1 MGIQTSRR
9 LAGIRFEVQPPPLT
23 DVLPRMDVAV
33 FVGFAT
39 SGPLHIPVAVEDVI
53 HFTAIF
59 GDDLPL
65 AWDEQQGEV
74 IYAYLAPA
82 VRAFF
87 RNGGRRCWII
97 RVASALAVYNLFSI
111 PGMVRLQ
118 WIEQG
123 KQWDIRPA
131 LIQARSAGSWSD
143 GLQVNAALI
152 SETAAVSDLRFADD
166 KTSLSL
172 TLTSDFAVEPG
183 RLLQLTYTFKKS
195 DYILFALID
204 SVTRTPAMPVFSKTQ
219 VYTLAAHR
227 LFLFKQPLS
236 LQSILADTVPAPS
249 TNVQAQGAV
258 VSFELWV
265 RFADGSFTR
274 LGNLGFNPQHPR
286 FAGALPTDEQVY
298 ADSGVPIENSFAAF
312 WQEATAANF
321 PLAGWDTGTY
331 YYLPADLQLFSL
343 DSFYKAFQSAEQ
355 RPTIPVPGSATP
367 RPETALDRDGLAQF
381 ESSLFL
387 DHDMIE
393 GVSTENLL
401 AIADFIRYQ
410 RPLPRPLQGIHAALG
425 IEEAT
430 IIAVPDAVQRGW
442 TSIYDG
448 GDPQDPPAP
457 KPQPPTAQ
465 LPAPT
470 FQNCAVV
477 PVTSAPTLTQ
487 PQPKIQPSSYALSW
501 KAVGTAQQTVRYT
514 LQESTSPDFAGAAV
528 IYSGLDTSHTLYDRS
543 PRDYY
548 YRVNAQIEG
557 IVSDWSNG
565 VVVRV
570 APAVQWQYNTSEQYD
585 TLPTEKPIL
594 QVQRALLRLC
604 GARGDIFA
612 VMVLPA
618 HYREDAA
625 LTHVLQLKS
634 SFSPETSVRAVD
646 VGLSGLDEAR
656 AFSFG
661 SLYHPWLI
669 GRENSQLDMLRQTPP
684 DGAAAGIMAQRA
696 LNRGAWIAPANEVMS
711 NIVALYPPLARERWL
726 DLQEAQLNIIH
737 QEPRGFLY
745 LSADTLSDDTELR
758 SINVRRLLIL
768 LRRLALRLGADYVF
782 EPNNGAFRRQVQRGF
797 EAMLEQLFIRGAL
810 AGNTASEAFQVVTK
824 SYLNTPQSIDQG
836 RFIVELKVAPSLP
849 LTFLT
854 VRLLQSNDRALVTE
868 G

>member
-9 LAGIRFEVQPPPLT
+9 LPGIRFEVQTPPLT
-23 DVLPRMDVAV
+23 NVLPRMDVAV
-33 FVGFAT
+33 FVGFAA
-39 SGPLHIPVAVEDVI
+39 SGPLHIPVAIVDVA

-65 AWDEQQGEV
+65 AWNQQRGEIV
-74 IYAYLAPA
+74 YAYLASA

-87 RNGGRRCWII
+87 RNGGRRCWVI
-97 RVASALAVYNLFSI
+97 RVAGKATYNTFPL
-111 PGMVRLQ
+111 PGMIQ
-118 WIEQG
+118 M
-123 KQWDIRPA
+123 QWDQIQNKWKIQQA
-131 LIQARSAGSWSD
+131 SAQARSAGSWSD
-143 GLQVNAALI
+143 ELQVSTALLN
-152 SETAAVSDLRFADD
+152 EATTVSDLAFSDD
-166 KTSLSL
+166 KASITL
-172 TLTSDFAVEPG
+172 TLTSDFDVEAG
-183 RLLQLTYTFKKS
+183 SFLQLIYRYKRK
-195 DYILFALID
+195 DYVLFAVID
-204 SVTRTPAMPVFSKTQ
+204 SVMLTQPRTAFSKTQ
-219 VYTLAAHR
+219 IFQVKAHKSL
-227 LFLFKQPLS
+227 LFQAPFTG
-236 LQSILADTVPAPS
+236 QSTPVDTMPGSSDKVQVQGVILT
-249 TNVQAQGAV
+249 
-258 VSFELWV
+258 FELWV
-265 RFADGSFTR
+265 QYEDGS
-274 LGNLGFNPQHPR
+274 LVHLSNLGFNAEHPR
-286 FAGALPTDEQVY
+286 FWGALLTDEQVY
-298 ADSGVPIENSFAAF
+298 RDTGIPAENKNAAL
-312 WQEATAANF
+312 WQEAVLISF
-321 PLAGWDTGTY
+321 PLAGGNTEGLYYFPVNMDAIPTTY
-331 YYLPADLQLFSL
+331 NPADKHP
-343 DSFYKAFQSAEQ
+343 D
-355 RPTIPVPGSATP
+355 IPVPGSSP
-367 RPETALDRDGLAQF
+367 RPETTLDRDGLTQF
-381 ESSLFL
+381 DDTLFL
-387 DHDMIE
+387 DPEMID
-393 GVSTENLL
+393 VTTENLL
-401 AIADFIRYQ
+401 AKADFISYQ
-410 RPLPRPLQGIHAALG
+410 RPDPRPLQSIHAALA

-430 IIAVPDAVQRGW
+430 IIAVPDAVHLGW

-457 KPQPPTAQ
+457 KPQPPAAQ

-470 FQNCAVV
+470 FHNCAVA
-477 PVTSAPTLTQ
+477 PVTPAPTLTQ
-487 PQPKIQPSSYALSW
+487 PQPKIQPGSYTLSW

-514 LQESTSPDFAGAAV
+514 LQESTGPDFAGNAV
-528 IYSGLDTSHTLYDRS
+528 IYSGLDTSHALYGRS

-548 YRVNAQIEG
+548 YRVNAQIDG

-612 VMVLPA
+612 VMALPA
-618 HYREDAA
+618 HYREDDA

-646 VGLSGLDEAR
+646 VGLLGLDEAR

-684 DGAAAGIMAQRA
+684 DGAAASIMAQRA

-711 NIVALYPPLARERWL
+711 NVVALYPPLARERWL

-782 EPNNGAFRRQVQRGF
+782 EPNNGAFRRLVQRGF

-836 RFIVELKVAPSLP
+836 RFIVELKVAPSQP

-854 VRLLQSNDRALVTE
+854 VCLLQSNDRALVTE